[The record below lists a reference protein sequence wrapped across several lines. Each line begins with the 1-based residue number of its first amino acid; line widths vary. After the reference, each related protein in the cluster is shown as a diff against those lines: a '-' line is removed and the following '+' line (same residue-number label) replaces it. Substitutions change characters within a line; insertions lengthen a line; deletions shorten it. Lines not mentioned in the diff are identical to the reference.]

1 MDIFETIAQVYQEEI
16 ENQKNSLAQGNPVDN
31 HSYKQVVGYIAGIEW
46 AKQNLRDIVQ
56 KQLYIEEEE

>member
-16 ENQKNSLAQGNPVDN
+16 ENQKISLAQGNPTDYA
-31 HSYKQVVGYIAGIEW
+31 SYKQVVGYIAGVEW

-56 KQLYIEEEE
+56 KQLYIEVE

>member
-1 MDIFETIAQVYQEEI
+1 MDIFETITQVYQEEI
-16 ENQKNSLAQGNPVDN
+16 ENQKNSLAQGNPVDY

>member
-16 ENQKNSLAQGNPVDN
+16 ENQKISLAQGNPTDYA
-31 HSYKQVVGYIAGIEW
+31 SYKQVVGYIAGVEW

-56 KQLYIEEEE
+56 KQLYIEEE

>member
-16 ENQKNSLAQGNPVDN
+16 ENQKISLAQGNPTDYA
-31 HSYKQVVGYIAGIEW
+31 SYKQVVGYIAGVEW